1 MGKSYCLFAANYL
14 PNLGGVERYV
24 YNLAKQ
30 LIAKGNSVTVVT
42 SNVFKIASKEVLE
55 GIEVYR
61 MPCFNV
67 LGGRFPVVKKNA
79 EFKRLH
85 KELLQKKFDIVVLNT
100 KYCLHSLYG
109 AKYAEK
115 IGAKCIEIEH
125 GTDHFTVNNKL
136 LDFAGE
142 VYEHWI
148 TSRIKAHCKN
158 FYGVSEACNEWLAH
172 FKIKAKGCMYNAVNV
187 EEIKALTDNAVCD
200 YRKEYG
206 IPDDAV
212 VITYTGRLVKEKGIE
227 KLVNAF
233 ARLRKAENAYLFVAG
248 SGDMFDEI
256 SARNQEGVIMLGK
269 IDFEHIAALLK
280 STDVFC
286 LPTDFPEGF
295 PTSVLEAAAAGCFVV
310 TTTSGG
316 SKELIINDD
325 YGIIM
330 KRNDEEEIYESI
342 LKPVK
347 DGAYRK
353 LAVENAYKRLC
364 DNFTWDKTSDKLIHI
379 LEKEI

>member
-1 MGKSYCLFAANYL
+1 
-14 PNLGGVERYV
+14 
-24 YNLAKQ
+24 
-30 LIAKGNSVTVVT
+30 
-42 SNVFKIASKEVLE
+42 
-55 GIEVYR
+55 
-61 MPCFNV
+61 
-67 LGGRFPVVKKNA
+67 
-79 EFKRLH
+79 
-85 KELLQKKFDIVVLNT
+85 
-100 KYCLHSLYG
+100 
-109 AKYAEK
+109 
-115 IGAKCIEIEH
+115 
-125 GTDHFTVNNKL
+125 
-136 LDFAGE
+136 
-142 VYEHWI
+142 
-148 TSRIKAHCKN
+148 
-158 FYGVSEACNEWLAH
+158 
-172 FKIKAKGCMYNAVNV
+172 
-187 EEIKALTDNAVCD
+187 
-200 YRKEYG
+200 
-206 IPDDAV
+206 
-212 VITYTGRLVKEKGIE
+212 
-227 KLVNAF
+227 
-233 ARLRKAENAYLFVAG
+233 
-248 SGDMFDEI
+248 MFDEI

-353 LAVENAYKRLC
+353 LAVENSYKRLC